1 MTVRCVDKSQK
12 WRAEITINGK
22 KIHLGLFLNKD
33 DAINIRIQ
41 RAKDEFGEY
50 INKCELVINV

>member
-1 MTVRCVDKSQK
+1 MK
-12 WRAEITINGK
+12 WRAQICINGK
-22 KIHLGLFLNKD
+22 VINLGFFINKE

-41 RAKDEFGEY
+41 RAKDEFGEF